1 MQPRMTVLRRM
12 SVPETEKWKRFL
24 YHRWD
29 EFLMSGIAALCFGLP
44 DIMGA
49 FYCGPKTGPSL
60 NKASQER
67 TQQRVFVPQMF
78 RTVPWLLKR
87 ATFP

>member
-1 MQPRMTVLRRM
+1 
-12 SVPETEKWKRFL
+12 
-24 YHRWD
+24 
-29 EFLMSGIAALCFGLP
+29 MSGIAALCFALP
-44 DIMGA
+44 DIKGV

-60 NKASQER
+60 NNTSQER
-67 TQQRVFVPQMF
+67 AQQRVFVPQMF